1 MLKNVLV
8 TGTSTGIGEAT
19 ALHLDELGYRVFAG
33 VRRDADAESLA
44 ERGSERLHPVIV
56 DVTDESRVETVL
68 DDIRSIV
75 GPAGLHGVVNNAA
88 IAVGGPI
95 EYLPLDY
102 WRRQFE
108 VNVVGLVSVTR
119 LAMPLVRD
127 ALGRVILVG
136 SIGGKIATPML
147 GPYSASKF
155 AVEAIADCLRME
167 MADFGISVSLIEPGH
182 TRSAIRA
189 KGLRMIDDLE
199 EQLPAEA
206 LERYRPRFERI
217 RIGLESPTGDGTDP
231 LVVAGVIAR
240 ALRTG
245 YPKPRY
251 AVGRDAKLGAALARL
266 LPDRARDALL
276 RRLAAT
282 IE

>member
-33 VRRDADAESLA
+33 VRREADAESLR
-44 ERGSERLHPVIV
+44 ERGSERMLPVIL
-56 DVTDESRVETVL
+56 DITDESRVETVV
-68 DDIRSIV
+68 DEIRSIV

-95 EYLPLDY
+95 EYLPLEY
-102 WRRQFE
+102 WRRQLE

-127 ALGRVILVG
+127 ALGRVVLVG

-147 GPYSASKF
+147 GPYAASKF

-182 TRSAIRA
+182 TRSAIRT
-189 KGLRMIDDLE
+189 KGIQMIGDLE

-206 LERYRPRFERI
+206 LERYRPRLERI
-217 RIGLESPTGDGTDP
+217 RSGLEAPTDYGTDP
-231 LVVAGVIAR
+231 LVVARVIAR
-240 ALRTG
+240 ALKTA

-251 AVGRDAKLGAALARL
+251 AVGRDARLGAALARL

-276 RRLAAT
+276 RRMAAK
-282 IE
+282 ID